1 MHVYTIQPENSKNTA
16 GETRTKSF
24 AELPWMLVQGTN
36 SCATPTLEKRHPR
49 RGNASQGVK
58 IGKIGKIGHL
68 PKTTKIWSNRKT
80 MKNHVKKKGFLGEL
94 KLLFQPQ
101 LQSHPKSSR
110 FFISS
115 SASLLPVPVASI
127 PSLVD
132 VTMARWFS

>member
-49 RGNASQGVK
+49 HGNAHQGGK
-58 IGKIGKIGHL
+58 IGKIGKFGKIGHL

-80 MKNHVKKKGFLGEL
+80 ISKKKRIPIGEL

-101 LQSHPKSSR
+101 LQSHPNSLR
-110 FFISS
+110 FFIPHPPK
-115 SASLLPVPVASI
+115 LPVPVASI

-132 VTMARWFS
+132 VTTAR